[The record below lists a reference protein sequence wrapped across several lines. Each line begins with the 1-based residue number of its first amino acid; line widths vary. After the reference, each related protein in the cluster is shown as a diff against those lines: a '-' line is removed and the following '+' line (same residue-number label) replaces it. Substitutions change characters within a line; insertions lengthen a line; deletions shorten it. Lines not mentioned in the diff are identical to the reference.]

1 MFRTE
6 EENYAFSAQS
16 KRKIWHR
23 DSTGRNRLTTKITN
37 WNKSLTGGD
46 TQKVRFV
53 RAVVSPS
60 KELEHVHQPDESPV
74 GSNVSV
80 DVDSAQRDIRE
91 TTKPWKIPTQAWK
104 KDAFSA

>member
-60 KELEHVHQPDESPV
+60 KELEHV